1 MISILWCARFDDDNE
16 PDDYHDEQYC
26 EQHPGV
32 ASCLDLNVNVN
43 RKKKMRQS
51 ELTTKTELWEE
62 AVLLQSEGVLQLSPE
77 TGPRPR
83 GRAVIGWQH
92 MSLLR
97 VHNLDAYM

>member
-43 RKKKMRQS
+43 RKKKRRQS
-51 ELTTKTELWEE
+51 ELTTKTEL
-62 AVLLQSEGVLQLSPE
+62 
-77 TGPRPR
+77 
-83 GRAVIGWQH
+83 
-92 MSLLR
+92 
-97 VHNLDAYM
+97 